1 MAVYSVSR
9 ISRLVDM
16 YHGLHAALDK
26 EEANDEGQAKEESDT
41 SGKRFSCP
49 TCKRKNWQ
57 SIETFRTHKRA
68 CRWYKLHWVMKSHD
82 MTSKMSDF
90 NVKCQM
96 LNVGCQMLSVKCFG
110 LMSSHDLIS
119 PSRAPVK
126 KAVLQHCVD
135 CGLNFE
141 GLDELRDHLK
151 VTLILL
157 IIYSNEPPHEGGG
170 RRTKPCV
177 SPSLW
182 CRFFHTGFGHK
193 EDDTFKRRPQKILQ
207 DLLV

>member
-1 MAVYSVSR
+1 MYSVSR

-26 EEANDEGQAKEESDT
+26 EEANDEGQAKEESDAG
-41 SGKRFSCP
+41 GKRFSCP

-82 MTSKMSDF
+82 MTQMSDF

-96 LNVGCQMLSVKCFG
+96 LNVGCQMLWTDEFSW
-110 LMSSHDLIS
+110 SDITQQS
-119 PSRAPVK
+119 PSQEGCPAALRGLWTKLWGAQRAAWSPEG
-126 KAVLQHCVD
+126 
-135 CGLNFE
+135 GL
-141 GLDELRDHLK
+141 

-157 IIYSNEPPHEGGG
+157 IIYSNEPP
-170 RRTKPCV
+170 C
-177 SPSLW
+177 SLW
-182 CRFFHTGFGHK
+182 YYW
-193 EDDTFKRRPQKILQ
+193 
-207 DLLV
+207 